1 RHRNRGRG
9 PPAAC
14 GGGTGPG
21 GACRRDADRAGSAA
35 RGGNPRR
42 SAGAGSGRDLRG
54 RGPGRPRPETVN
66 GGARMS
72 KGFDLGGLVQQAKQL
87 QERLTSVQEEIA
99 ARTAEGRAGGGMVT
113 AVVNGRMELL
123 SVEIDPSLLEKT
135 PDRTMLQDL
144 VVAAVNEALRAARA
158 LVADE
163 M

>member
-1 RHRNRGRG
+1 
-9 PPAAC
+9 
-14 GGGTGPG
+14 
-21 GACRRDADRAGSAA
+21 
-35 RGGNPRR
+35 
-42 SAGAGSGRDLRG
+42 
-54 RGPGRPRPETVN
+54 
-66 GGARMS
+66 MS
-72 KGFDLGGLVQQAKQL
+72 KGFDLGGLLQQAKQL

-163 M
+163 MQKVTGGLPIPGLG